1 MRTFTN
7 GNPHDTRPI
16 VIKVDNEYILFYFQS
31 ELDRF
36 AMRIKQEDYDDTEEE
51 KEPNYF
57 YWIGVDDWNNIDRD
71 FVNHMKR
78 KAWFTIDMIFYINEQ
93 IAKNETTNTIK

>member
-16 VIKVDNEYILFYFQS
+16 VIKVDKEHILFYFQS
-31 ELDRF
+31 EIDRF
-36 AMRIKQEDYDDTEEE
+36 YERIYEDDDYDDTEEE

-57 YWIGVDDWNNIDRD
+57 YWIGIDDWNDVDRN
-71 FVNHMKR
+71 FVDHMKR
-78 KAWFTIDMIFYINEQ
+78 KAWFTRDMIFYINEQ
-93 IAKNETTNTIK
+93 IQTKQR